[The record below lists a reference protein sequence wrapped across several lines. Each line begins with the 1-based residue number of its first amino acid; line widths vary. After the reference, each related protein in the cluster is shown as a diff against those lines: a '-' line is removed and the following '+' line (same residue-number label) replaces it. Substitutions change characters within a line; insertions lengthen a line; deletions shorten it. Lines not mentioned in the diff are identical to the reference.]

1 VISRDPSYKRA
12 SIVSVTIDPE
22 PLEQDRKAIL
32 AALAGEEDE
41 LGGWSQAALAEG
53 VEDAEL
59 DP

>member
-1 VISRDPSYKRA
+1 VISRDPSYKTD

-22 PLEQDRKAIL
+22 PPEQDRKAIL